1 MSVRQNERNFSQ
13 KEVQFL
19 IKYTYFERHFAFF
32 DIALPKI
39 IDEFCVNLTAPCFLA
54 YFWRFFVFI
63 LVKNTN
69 KDFLFD
75 ITS

>member
-13 KEVQFL
+13 NEAQFL
-19 IKYTYFERHFAFF
+19 IKYTYFEWHFAFC
-32 DIALPKI
+32 DIALLKI

-54 YFWRFFVFI
+54 HFWRFLVFI

-69 KDFLFD
+69 NDFLFD
-75 ITS
+75 IAS